1 MAGHLQNVFDH
12 PVSSLAATL
21 GDSAKPPAVDE
32 AESPEDQITPLPSA
46 AAAGLAALFANADSV
61 RQAIL
66 INEVLQRPEHR
77 WS

>member
-1 MAGHLQNVFDH
+1 MSGHLHEAFDH
-12 PVSSLAATL
+12 QLSSLAGTP
-21 GDSAKPPAVDE
+21 GDSAKAVE
-32 AESPEDQITPLPSA
+32 VAEPDQITPLPST
-46 AAAGLAALFANADSV
+46 AAAGLAAIFANADTV